1 MLQKG
6 TRDKIEEC
14 DGIRST
20 DSKSVENDKF
30 EINCHVRITTIVE
43 RVNVDFLMSNL
54 VNFNLNVCTMELRV
68 DQYK

>member
-6 TRDKIEEC
+6 TRDKIDEC
-14 DGIRST
+14 DGIYSP
-20 DSKSVENDKF
+20 DSNQVEIDRNPNL
-30 EINCHVRITTIVE
+30 IVTTMVE